1 METFDDGSQTI
12 KSFEVFFSVG
22 GWCLGLVVCLM
33 VVGWLNSSYA
43 TQKSHS
49 QTRMCDSAS
58 DIHPNLYF
66 IFFQHKKCKRVA
78 YVMWV
83 LWWLFSSNS
92 FSQSWKMKNSLQ
104 LKRWFV
110 YSSVCLSDLISVCRY
125 DHPKVWLN
133 FNTL

>member
-58 DIHPNLYF
+58 DIHPNVFSVFFSTQKMQKSCLRNVSF
-66 IFFQHKKCKRVA
+66 MMTFFQ
-78 YVMWV
+78 
-83 LWWLFSSNS
+83 
-92 FSQSWKMKNSLQ
+92 LQ
-104 LKRWFV
+104 LQSKLKNEKLV
-110 YSSVCLSDLISVCRY
+110 TVV
-125 DHPKVWLN
+125 
-133 FNTL
+133 